1 MITDSMLKKAAED
14 YANAYL
20 SAIDREFADVPEH
33 QFSPEFEQK
42 IEKLKRKLDHPIL
55 FRLSRP
61 LYRAAAVILILLM
74 GSGIWLSV
82 DADAREKVFGWFK
95 NTYEHYFVY
104 SFDDDTADTSN
115 SGIKHYELTWIPEGY
130 NEFDTEYSGNMI
142 SKSYVNEN
150 GMVYC
155 LFYTNNTDAYLFI
168 SSENATEEKV
178 TVNGIPADLY
188 ISSDPDVSNAIVW
201 ETGNT
206 VFCVS
211 GFLDKDDLIKA
222 AESVWEVKK

>member
-1 MITDSMLKKAAED
+1 MITDSMLKKAAEE
-14 YANAYL
+14 YANAYM
-20 SAIDREFADVPEH
+20 ADIDKKFADMPPH
-33 QFSPEFEQK
+33 QFSPEFERK
-42 IEKLKRKLDHPIL
+42 IEKLMRKLDHPIL
-55 FRLSRP
+55 FKLSKP
-61 LYRAAAVILILLM
+61 LYRVASIILAVFI
-74 GSGIWLSV
+74 GCGVWLSF
-82 DADAREKVFGWFK
+82 DTPARAAFFGWIK
-95 NTYEHYFVY
+95 DTYEHYFVY
-104 SFDDDTADTSN
+104 NYEGDNADTAAN
-115 SGIKHYELTWIPEGY
+115 GITHYELTWIPEGY

-155 LFYTNNTDAYLFI
+155 LFYTNNTDSYLFI

-178 TVNGIPADLY
+178 TVNGIPAALY